1 MISKIIIPIHLPPKH
16 WLLVVINPRRNP
28 KTIEI
33 YDSLRDSNV
42 TKYREIASN
51 LIGYLHKEWKDKKVG
66 GSCDK
71 AHWKSTLKKGIPQQ
85 NNGVDCGVFVI
96 RFAQSLAE
104 GMPLKLLMRR
114 NIGCDCYYL

>member
-1 MISKIIIPIHLPPKH
+1 MSMMISILST
-16 WLLVVINPRRNP
+16 LRRNR

-104 GMPLKLLMRR
+104 GRPLKAFDAKKYRLRLLLSLIHNNDIRMA
-114 NIGCDCYYL
+114 